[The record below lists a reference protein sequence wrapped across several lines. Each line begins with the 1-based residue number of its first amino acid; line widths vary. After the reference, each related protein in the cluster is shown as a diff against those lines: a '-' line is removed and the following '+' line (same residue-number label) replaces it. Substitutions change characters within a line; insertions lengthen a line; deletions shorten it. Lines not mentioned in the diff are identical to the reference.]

1 MVILPGITLR
11 SIIANPANS
20 QSVSSSIKAAPM
32 DTSKLTGSLELSE
45 KLKDSLDSKISS
57 LVMEMV
63 AQSVEPTCVPA
74 GKYRG
79 TADNSS

>member
-1 MVILPGITLR
+1 
-11 SIIANPANS
+11 
-20 QSVSSSIKAAPM
+20 M

-57 LVMEMV
+57 LLMEMV
-63 AQSVEPTCVPA
+63 AQSVEPTGVPA
-74 GKYRG
+74 GKYRC